1 MICAKLFLP
10 FSMIF
15 LELVL
20 PFSMVFPYFSHSNLH
35 FSSHRHLEACC
46 KKAAASAPAAAERA
60 ARAAGSSWG
69 GQKDGFSPWKS
80 PVLDL
85 GWGFDDDLLG
95 SLIIFPDDLGWL
107 KWRSGFVDEL
117 GCFRMFEDVLGS
129 ITTTFLDEVKIRMMN
144 YSRIWSPWVSF
155 RTTFWGVA
163 VTCGNLQ
170 IQHDLWWTLWF
181 MRCRT
186 LFWWRAVYI
195 GLSSCCFLCTTRT
208 QKAQCQ

>member
-1 MICAKLFLP
+1 MICVKFFLP
-10 FSMIF
+10 IYHDFPWACPTIFHRFSHIF
-15 LELVL
+15 PIFF
-20 PFSMVFPYFSHSNLH
+20 PFKPPFFIPPAPGGLLQKRRRLGARGGGARGARRGVFLGRPKGRVFPM
-35 FSSHRHLEACC
+35 
-46 KKAAASAPAAAERA
+46 K
-60 ARAAGSSWG
+60 
-69 GQKDGFSPWKS
+69 
-80 PVLDL
+80 
-85 GWGFDDDLLG
+85 
-95 SLIIFPDDLGWL
+95 IT
-107 KWRSGFVDEL
+107 
-117 GCFRMFEDVLGS
+117 CFRSWMRIWWWSFRIFDHFPRWSWMV
-129 ITTTFLDEVKIRMMN
+129 EVKIRMMN

-163 VTCGNLQ
+163 VTCGNLH